1 MSTAERDFTVN
12 PTLTPNRPTGT
23 RPTRAARTCRNVVEN
38 DDYARFVRRVIT
50 AYGRRI
56 ASGDIEGLAT
66 LAELG
71 HELDDVLEHAILG
84 LRDSGFS
91 WADIATRLDIT
102 RQAAHQ
108 RFGSR

>member
-1 MSTAERDFTVN
+1 VSAPAVN
-12 PTLTPNRPTGT
+12 PALTPNRPTGT
-23 RPTRAARTCRNVVEN
+23 RPTRAARTRRSVVEN
-38 DDYARFVRRVIT
+38 DDYARFVRRVIA

-66 LAELG
+66 LAELA

>member
-1 MSTAERDFTVN
+1 MSAPTVN
-12 PTLTPNRPTGT
+12 SALTPNRPTGT
-23 RPTRAARTCRNVVEN
+23 NPIRASRARRNVVEN
-38 DDYARFVRRVIT
+38 DDYAAFVRRVIN

-56 ASGDIEGLAT
+56 ASGDIEGLTT

-91 WADIATRLDIT
+91 WADIATRLGVS

-108 RFGSR
+108 RWADQP

>member
-1 MSTAERDFTVN
+1 MTTTERRSTVN
-12 PTLTPNRPTGT
+12 PALTPNRSTDT
-23 RPTRAARTCRNVVEN
+23 RPTRAPRNRRIVEN
-38 DDYARFVRRVIT
+38 DDYAVFVRRVIT

-71 HELDDVLEHAILG
+71 HELGDVLEHAILG

-91 WADIATRLDIT
+91 WADIATRLGVS

-108 RFGSR
+108 RWADQP

>member
-1 MSTAERDFTVN
+1 MTASPVN
-12 PTLTPNRPTGT
+12 PALTPNRPNRP
-23 RPTRAARTCRNVVEN
+23 RPTRRRHRRTVVEN

-56 ASGDIEGLAT
+56 ASGDIEGLTA
-66 LAELG
+66 LAELA

-91 WADIATRLDIT
+91 WNDIATRLGVS

-108 RFGSR
+108 RWAGESA

>member
-1 MSTAERDFTVN
+1 MSVSTVN
-12 PTLTPNRPTGT
+12 PALTSNRPDPP
-23 RPTRAARTCRNVVEN
+23 RPTRTTRHRRNVVEN

-56 ASGDIEGLAT
+56 AAGDIEGLTT
-66 LAELG
+66 LVDIS

-84 LRDSGFS
+84 LRDAGFS
-91 WADIATRLDIT
+91 WNDIGNRLGIS

-108 RFGSR
+108 RWADQP

>member
-1 MSTAERDFTVN
+1 
-12 PTLTPNRPTGT
+12 
-23 RPTRAARTCRNVVEN
+23 VVEN

-66 LAELG
+66 LVDIS

-84 LRDSGFS
+84 LRDAGFS
-91 WADIATRLDIT
+91 WNDIGTRLGIS

-108 RFGSR
+108 RWGGDQP

>member
-1 MSTAERDFTVN
+1 
-12 PTLTPNRPTGT
+12 
-23 RPTRAARTCRNVVEN
+23 VEN
-38 DDYARFVRRVIT
+38 DDYAAFVRRVIT

-71 HELDDVLEHAILG
+71 RELDDVLEHAILG

-91 WADIATRLDIT
+91 WADIATRLGVS

-108 RFGSR
+108 RWADQP

>member
-1 MSTAERDFTVN
+1 
-12 PTLTPNRPTGT
+12 
-23 RPTRAARTCRNVVEN
+23 VEN

-66 LAELG
+66 LAGLA
-71 HELDDVLEHAILG
+71 HDLDDVLEHAILG

-91 WADIATRLDIT
+91 WNDIANRLGVS

-108 RFGSR
+108 RWAAQP

>member
-1 MSTAERDFTVN
+1 MSAPSVN
-12 PTLTPNRPTGT
+12 PALTPNRPNPS
-23 RPTRAARTCRNVVEN
+23 RPTRDTRQRRDVVEN

-66 LAELG
+66 LAELA
-71 HELDDVLEHAILG
+71 HELDDVFEHAIYG

-91 WADIATRLDIT
+91 WNDIATRLDVS

-108 RFGSR
+108 RWGGDPS

>member
-1 MSTAERDFTVN
+1 
-12 PTLTPNRPTGT
+12 
-23 RPTRAARTCRNVVEN
+23 VVEN

-66 LAELG
+66 LVELS
-71 HELDDVLEHAILG
+71 HQLDDVLEHAILG
-84 LRDSGFS
+84 LHDSGFS
-91 WADIATRLDIT
+91 WADIGTRLGIS

-108 RFGSR
+108 RWGDDPS

>member
-1 MSTAERDFTVN
+1 
-12 PTLTPNRPTGT
+12 
-23 RPTRAARTCRNVVEN
+23 VVEN

-66 LAELG
+66 LVELS
-71 HELDDVLEHAILG
+71 HQLDDVVEHAILG

-91 WADIATRLDIT
+91 WNDIGTRLGIS

-108 RFGSR
+108 RWADQP